1 MTFKE
6 FMELNADKTTT
17 EGMLREVFYNKGPF
31 AWTSDIKTKQLVA
44 VNWRYSKIK
53 YYDLSIEDE
62 LNRRNQFKA
71 IGDYKRKL
79 ESEQLKLEKLKE
91 DFK

>member
-6 FMELNADKTTT
+6 FMKLNADKTTT

-31 AWTSDIKTKQLVA
+31 AWTSDIKTKRLVA

-53 YYDLSIEDE
+53 YYDLSVEDE

-79 ESEQLKLEKLKE
+79 ESEQLKLEKLNE

>member
-6 FMELNADKTTT
+6 FMKLNADKSTT
-17 EGMLREVFYNKGPF
+17 EDMLREVFYNKGPF
-31 AWTSDIKTKQLVA
+31 AWTSDIKTKKLVT

-53 YYDLSIEDE
+53 YSELSIEDE

-79 ESEQLKLEKLKE
+79 ESEQLKLARIE
-91 DFK
+91 DDFR